1 MDVLK
6 AAHAAGDDQHGVSLD
21 VFTTSVTDLDPT
33 LIDSLAESTAAAVKR
48 VRELSADQDRIS
60 RLITDLVT
68 DGLAQLADGRLALPH
83 R

>member
-1 MDVLK
+1 MPE
-6 AAHAAGDDQHGVSLD
+6 
-21 VFTTSVTDLDPT
+21 TTDELERLPGIGSY
-33 LIDSLAESTAAAVKR
+33 TAAAVKR
-48 VRELSADQDRIS
+48 VRELNADQDRIS

>member
-1 MDVLK
+1 MLFRS
-6 AAHAAGDDQHGVSLD
+6 HAAGDDQHGVSLD

-48 VRELSADQDRIS
+48 VRELNADQDRIS

>member
-1 MDVLK
+1 
-6 AAHAAGDDQHGVSLD
+6 
-21 VFTTSVTDLDPT
+21 VTDLDPT

-68 DGLAQLADGRLALPH
+68 DGLAQLADGRLALPN